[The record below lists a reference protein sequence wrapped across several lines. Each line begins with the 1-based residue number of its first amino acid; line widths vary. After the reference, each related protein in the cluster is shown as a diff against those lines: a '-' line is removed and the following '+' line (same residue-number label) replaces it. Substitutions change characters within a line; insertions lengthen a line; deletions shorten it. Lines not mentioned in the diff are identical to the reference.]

1 MLNCPDKFK
10 IVDWNSFHETCKNK
24 RGIFTNPVTSNL
36 IKMLRLLKNTRL
48 FSTEIHR
55 VSDIIQNVKIIVET
69 SDTRLLTHCVTQT
82 LGRKRCQTEIL
93 EMAMEMEK
101 KISFASNVTGPLS
114 RVSSRGTWSKAIC
127 VVGKNT
133 LSTIPIIMA
142 VENFD

>member
-24 RGIFTNPVTSNL
+24 RGIFTNSVTSNL

-69 SDTRLLTHCVTQT
+69 SDTRLLDALCDSNTGGKTMPDRNNRNGYGDGEKNLV
-82 LGRKRCQTEIL
+82 CQ
-93 EMAMEMEK
+93 
-101 KISFASNVTGPLS
+101 
-114 RVSSRGTWSKAIC
+114 
-127 VVGKNT
+127 
-133 LSTIPIIMA
+133 
-142 VENFD
+142 